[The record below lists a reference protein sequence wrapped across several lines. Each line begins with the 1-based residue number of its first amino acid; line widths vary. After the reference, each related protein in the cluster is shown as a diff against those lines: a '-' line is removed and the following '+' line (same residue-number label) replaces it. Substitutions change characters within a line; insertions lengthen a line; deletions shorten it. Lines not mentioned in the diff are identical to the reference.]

1 MVDDATNV
9 EHRETPSTAH
19 ARFDTGS
26 TQLNEDAVAYGPS
39 GVRGLFSSGPYILCT
54 AFLASMGGFS
64 FGYDQGVISVINT
77 LPQFHAVIPRAETAF
92 GKGFMTGMLLL
103 GAFVGCWFYPYI
115 ADRWSRKK
123 ALLVSSIIFVIGGI
137 MMTAAYDYGT
147 LVAGRAIGGVGTG
160 TLALGAPLVCVIIS
174 FWISFACK
182 DLAVDVSWR
191 LPFALQNVSALLL
204 GVLIQFFPYSPRW
217 LAMKDRHEDC
227 LASLCKLRG
236 LPSDDDRVRSEYRG
250 IVAEVRFQN
259 VMLERR
265 HPDISGVKLEVA
277 QWLHLLSKKRWRRTA
292 AGVGVTFFQQFQG
305 VNAFIYYAPTL
316 FVNIGQS
323 EGMALVLSGVF
334 NCLQL
339 VGVIFAFLLID
350 RVGRRPL
357 AIFGSMGMTTC
368 YVIIAGLV
376 GVYAGNWSNNT
387 SAGWA
392 CVAMAFLFIIIFGAS
407 YSPLAW
413 ALPPEIFPISIRSKG
428 VALSVSINWLSN
440 FIVGI
445 ATPPMFENI
454 GFGTYVF
461 FACFCA
467 LAALWAFF
475 LVPETMN
482 KTLEQVDEAFGD
494 FSGQEEQDVMW
505 EIMGA
510 ETVSPRKNDVP

>member
-1 MVDDATNV
+1 
-9 EHRETPSTAH
+9 
-19 ARFDTGS
+19 
-26 TQLNEDAVAYGPS
+26 
-39 GVRGLFSSGPYILCT
+39 
-54 AFLASMGGFS
+54 
-64 FGYDQGVISVINT
+64 
-77 LPQFHAVIPRAETAF
+77 
-92 GKGFMTGMLLL
+92 
-103 GAFVGCWFYPYI
+103 
-115 ADRWSRKK
+115 
-123 ALLVSSIIFVIGGI
+123 
-137 MMTAAYDYGT
+137 MTAAYDYGT

-160 TLALGAPLVCVIIS
+160 TLALGAPLYISEVSPPHLRGTLLVLESVSLVSGVIIS

-182 DLAVDVSWR
+182 DLAGDVSWR

-265 HPDISGVKLEVA
+265 HPGISGVKLEVA

-305 VNAFIYYAPTL
+305 VNALLMPKSKYADSSFQAFICKHLKRSGTCLLAQRLTYCSDYAPTL